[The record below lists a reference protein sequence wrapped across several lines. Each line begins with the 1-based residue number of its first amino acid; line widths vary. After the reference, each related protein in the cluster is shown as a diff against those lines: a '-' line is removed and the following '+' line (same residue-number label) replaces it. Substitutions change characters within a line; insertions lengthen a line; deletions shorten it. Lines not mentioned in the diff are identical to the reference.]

1 MNENTTERLDKIL
14 QNADTSDFK
23 KYREE
28 ELTEELPSLSDYLNE
43 YIAKKNLLVADV
55 VKNSRMSKDYAYALL
70 NGNRKNPTK
79 DRIIALCLAIGMN
92 LAETQRA
99 LKICGMV
106 LYSKNKR
113 DAAII
118 ICINRGIYDI
128 DRVNDFLL
136 DNGLEILETSK
147 MS

>member
-92 LAETQRA
+92 LLETQRA
-99 LKICGMV
+99 LKICDMV

-118 ICINRGIYDI
+118 ICINREIYDI
-128 DRVNDFLL
+128 DKVNDFLL

>member
-23 KYREE
+23 DYRTQQLSED
-28 ELTEELPSLSDYLNE
+28 LPTLANYLNDI
-43 YIAKKNLLVADV
+43 IAKKGLIVADII
-55 VKNSRMSKDYAYALL
+55 KNSNMSKDYAYAIL

-79 DRIIALCLAIGMN
+79 DRIIALCLAMHLN
-92 LAETQRA
+92 LTETQRA

-113 DAAII
+113 DAGII
-118 ICINRGIYDI
+118 ICINREIYDI
-128 DRVNDFLL
+128 MKVNEFLTDNDL
-136 DNGLEILETSK
+136 DPLETSK
-147 MS
+147 S

>member
-14 QNADTSDFK
+14 QNADTSGFK
-23 KYREE
+23 EYSEK
-28 ELTEELPSLSDYLNE
+28 ELSEGLPTLSDYLNE
-43 YIAKKNLLVADV
+43 FIARKNLLVTDV

-92 LAETQRA
+92 LTETQRA

-118 ICINRGIYDI
+118 ICINREIYDI

>member
-92 LAETQRA
+92 LLETQRA

>member
-55 VKNSRMSKDYAYALL
+55 VKNSCMSKDYAYALL

-79 DRIIALCLAIGMN
+79 DRIIALCLAIGMS
-92 LAETQRA
+92 LLETQRA

>member
-79 DRIIALCLAIGMN
+79 DRIIALCLAIGMS
-92 LAETQRA
+92 LLETQRA